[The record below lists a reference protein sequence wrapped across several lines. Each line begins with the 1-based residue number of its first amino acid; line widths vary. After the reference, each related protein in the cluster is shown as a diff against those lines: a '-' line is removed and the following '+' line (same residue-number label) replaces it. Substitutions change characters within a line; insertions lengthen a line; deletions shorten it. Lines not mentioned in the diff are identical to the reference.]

1 MRWESLS
8 RVNPA
13 PGFIA
18 PCLPTVA
25 ARVPTGTLWI
35 HEIKHDGYRLLLRKS
50 AGKVRIYTRRGA
62 DWTHR
67 FPLIVE
73 GASQIRAQSF
83 YMDGEG
89 VICGDDGIAIFDEL
103 HSKANDHAVFLYAF
117 DLLELDDIDL
127 RPLPLEDRKRRLRA
141 LLAQKRKRIVYN
153 DHLKGDGEAFFTHA
167 CKLGC
172 EGIVSKRSDL
182 PYRSGRT
189 KSWLKIKNP
198 NSPAVLRIEEG
209 TF

>member
-1 MRWESLS
+1 MG
-8 RVNPA
+8 P
-13 PGFIA
+13 
-18 PCLPTVA
+18 
-25 ARVPTGTLWI
+25 LWI
-35 HEIKHDGYRLLLRKS
+35 HEVKHDGYRLLVRKS
-50 AGKVRIYTRRGA
+50 AGTVRIYTRRGA

-73 GASQIRAQSF
+73 GASRLHAQSF

-89 VICGDDGIAIFDEL
+89 VVCGNDGVVIFDEL
-103 HSKANDHAVFLYAF
+103 HGRSNDHVVFMYAF
-117 DLLELDDIDL
+117 DLLELDDVDL

-172 EGIVSKRSDL
+172 EGIENTLSFYPR
-182 PYRSGRT
+182 
-189 KSWLKIKNP
+189 
-198 NSPAVLRIEEG
+198 
-209 TF
+209 